1 MKIRLLA
8 SAIAILFVH
17 INSARGDIIFS
28 QDFSESTN
36 IEDYADLYSPDS
48 GQWNKIV
55 TGSILNGG
63 ISYTRGTSYRGF
75 TRSTDLPEA
84 EALIFKFDINISG
97 TLKKNNVAAWQLGSE
112 FSHDLNAREANSKV
126 HSQFALNF
134 LDYSTYGFRNPV
146 TSVDYKERAF
156 GNKFTLTWVINNSG
170 EVLEYTAPNN
180 SMRTVA
186 IDQWDLWCGPFPI
199 FLGQAA
205 TTPGQAITDFKFSF
219 TDGTGTIWMDNFSAN
234 NITAVPEPAATG
246 VISAGLLGL
255 LALVSKA
262 RQRRV

>member
-8 SAIAILFVH
+8 SAIAILFVQ
-17 INSARGDIIFS
+17 IQTARGDIIFS
-28 QDFSESTN
+28 QDFSESTKV
-36 IEDYADLYSPDS
+36 EDYAELSNPDA
-48 GQWNKIV
+48 GQWNRIV
-55 TGSILNGG
+55 GGSILNGG
-63 ISYTRGTSYRGF
+63 ISFTRGTYYRGF

-84 EALIFKFDINISG
+84 AALIYKFDINVSDP
-97 TLKKNNVAAWQLGSE
+97 LKKSNVATWQVGSG
-112 FSHDLNAREANSKV
+112 FAHDLNAKEANSKV

-156 GNKFTLTWVINNSG
+156 GNKYTLTWVINNSG
-170 EVLEYTAPNN
+170 EVLEYTAPNK
-180 SMRTVA
+180 SLRTVA

-205 TTPGQAITDFKFSF
+205 TTPGQAITDFKFCF